1 MRLFPGV
8 VSTLV
13 VAGLVLAAVSA
24 QADKGV
30 VGENLELR
38 QTLEKRMDA
47 IRADR
52 EAYEQIMNDGRDR
65 TILCKTC
72 HGEDGMAVKEGTPNL
87 AGQNPVY
94 IVDQFQRFGDGR
106 RYDFFMAQLA
116 KSFDDE
122 EKIKIALYYA
132 SMPNAASGG
141 GKVELMGQGKALFER
156 SCTECHGSDGKGQ
169 EGYARLAGQ
178 RPEYVTKMLKEF
190 KERTGRRNNP
200 WMSGVALKLSDT
212 DMEALAA
219 YIASLK

>member
-1 MRLFPGV
+1 MV
-8 VSTLV
+8 
-13 VAGLVLAAVSA
+13 GLVLAAVSA

-47 IRADR
+47 IRVDR

-65 TILCKTC
+65 TILCKAC

-87 AGQNPVY
+87 AGQNPVC

-141 GKVELMGQGKALFER
+141 GKVELMGQTRR
-156 SCTECHGSDGKGQ
+156 SLSGAAPSATAAT
-169 EGYARLAGQ
+169 AR
-178 RPEYVTKMLKEF
+178 
-190 KERTGRRNNP
+190 GRRGMP
-200 WMSGVALKLSDT
+200 VWQVSAPSM
-212 DMEALAA
+212 
-219 YIASLK
+219 